1 MKRAIQV
8 FETLLNT
15 SQYNR
20 LNNQRNVSNQNLG
33 RYTCVIKQRPRNLT
47 FTSSFK
53 IKQQKTSG
61 ETRLSGF

>member
-20 LNNQRNVSNQNLG
+20 LNNQRKVSNQNLG
-33 RYTCVIKQRPRNLT
+33 RYTRVLKQRPRNLT
-47 FTSSFK
+47 FT
-53 IKQQKTSG
+53 QP
-61 ETRLSGF
+61 R